1 MDSRESFEKY
11 CINHCACDLSKDTTG
26 AYRSMTTKRLWRFW
40 QASRAAIEI
49 KIDNHDE
56 FEIEHM
62 TSCPDGYAKGWIDGR
77 NYAAKQVRAA
87 GITVKGE

>member
-1 MDSRESFEKY
+1 MNSQELFDKWYSGKRFNMTYSAALEVWNASRE
-11 CINHCACDLSKDTTG
+11 
-26 AYRSMTTKRLWRFW
+26 
-40 QASRAAIEI
+40 AIAI

-62 TSCPDGYAKGWIDGR
+62 TSCPDGYARGWIDGR
-77 NYAAKQVRAA
+77 NYAARQVKAA